1 MRRKKRR
8 KFKTKIK
15 TQNKIHNNNSFN
27 FLKNKEIKVKMYKRQ
42 IKIKINNLKYIS

>member
-27 FLKNKEIKVKMYKRQ
+27 FLQSKEIKVKMYKRQ